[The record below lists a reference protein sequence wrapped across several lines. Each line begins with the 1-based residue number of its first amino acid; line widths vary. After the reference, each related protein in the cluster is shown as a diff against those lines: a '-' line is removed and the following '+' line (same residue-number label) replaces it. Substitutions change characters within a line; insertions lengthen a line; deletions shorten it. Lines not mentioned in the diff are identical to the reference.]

1 MAYREPYFINVDD
14 LRDELKEFGE
24 VMGERIDS
32 LRKELASVLA
42 DAELVEALADG
53 LTGEAIRLLA
63 ESVDNAP
70 ADPYDTLST
79 EVAIDYWARPDV
91 RDRLHD
97 VFTMCSGTDYMRL
110 RDLACAADDLDDF
123 LDDAVSGMRDLIEL
137 LENAGDATTIYS
149 ADRFEQHAKDEA
161 EELFDLDIGRWPACH
176 IDWTAAAE
184 DLMSDY
190 TAIEFRGES
199 WLYRA

>member
-24 VMGERIDS
+24 VLGERIDS

-42 DAELVEALADG
+42 DAELVEALGDG
-53 LTGEAIRLLA
+53 PTAEAIRLLA
-63 ESVDNAP
+63 ESVDHAV
-70 ADPYDTLST
+70 ADPYDMLSN
-79 EVAIDYWARPDV
+79 EVAIDYWSRPAV
-91 RDRLHD
+91 RERLHD
-97 VFTMCSGTDYMRL
+97 VFTLCTGFEDEHL
-110 RDLACAADDLDDF
+110 GNLAFAADDLDDF
-123 LDDAVSGMRDLIEL
+123 LDDAVSGMRELIEL

-190 TAIEFRGES
+190 TAIEFRGET
-199 WLYRA
+199 WLFRE